1 MAYVVVLDLFLNKGL
16 IHIVYIAQ
24 HSISTFKRG
33 DEVTGL
39 SDDRIKALLASGA
52 IAEPQEVEVVE
63 SESDKLKKA
72 KQQATD
78 LKKQVDALQAQ
89 VDQLTAENAE
99 LVKASA
105 AKTDVAAT
113 KNAAS

>member
-1 MAYVVVLDLFLNKGL
+1 MTT
-16 IHIVYIAQ
+16 YIAQ
-24 HSISTFKRG
+24 HSIGTFKTG

-39 SDDRIKALLASGA
+39 SDERIKALLASGA
-52 IAEPQEVEVVE
+52 IAEPKEAEAVE

-99 LVKASA
+99 LVKA
-105 AKTDVAAT
+105 AAT
-113 KNAAS
+113 PDTAASENAAS

>member
-1 MAYVVVLDLFLNKGL
+1 MTT
-16 IHIVYIAQ
+16 YIAQ
-24 HSISTFKRG
+24 HSIGSFKTG
-33 DEVTGL
+33 DEVKGL
-39 SDDRIKALLASGA
+39 SDDRIQALLASGA
-52 IAEPQEVEVVE
+52 IAEPKEVEAVE

-72 KQQATD
+72 KQQVTE

-105 AKTDVAAT
+105 ATTDTVT
-113 KNAAS
+113 TESAAS

>member
-1 MAYVVVLDLFLNKGL
+1 MTT
-16 IHIVYIAQ
+16 YIAQ
-24 HSISTFKRG
+24 HSIGSFKTG

-39 SDDRIKALLASGA
+39 SDERIKALLASGA
-52 IAEPQEVEVVE
+52 IAEPKEAETVE

-89 VDQLTAENAE
+89 VDQLTAENTE
-99 LVKASA
+99 LVKAATPTPGTA
-105 AKTDVAAT
+105 ASE
-113 KNAAS
+113 NAAS